1 MWIDY
6 KMTFF
11 FWGTACQGDQIKN
24 KGNTVVAMYK
34 YGLSSILLL
43 LPRPDDLSDSPAV
56 AWLKKKGWP
65 FFFRP
70 VGDRNT
76 STVLRFQKTDGILEH
91 GGWFVAMFGLMF
103 DWFHIW
109 PMAERRPKTPP
120 KKKWWEPYH
129 RQGMLQSFRYR
140 GLPTMVPDIL
150 VCLKLFRYNR
160 QRNDFVSISHW
171 CTWYIG
177 HLVTGKSRDVRL
189 SQITWPSCSPDLLL
203 LAPFP
208 PSSPEIP
215 RWRVK
220 SLNYV
225 ISMKTDL
232 LWKLLH
238 RIGCSIQTAKLT
250 YWV

>member
-76 STVLRFQKTDGILEH
+76 RST
-91 GGWFVAMFGLMF
+91 AY
-103 DWFHIW
+103 
-109 PMAERRPKTPP
+109 
-120 KKKWWEPYH
+120 KKRMEFW
-129 RQGMLQSFRYR
+129 S
-140 GLPTMVPDIL
+140 MV
-150 VCLKLFRYNR
+150 V
-160 QRNDFVSISHW
+160 
-171 CTWYIG
+171 G
-177 HLVTGKSRDVRL
+177 
-189 SQITWPSCSPDLLL
+189 LLL
-203 LAPFP
+203 CLGWCLNDGSP
-208 PSSPEIP
+208 PPTGDAVS
-215 RWRVK
+215 
-220 SLNYV
+220 
-225 ISMKTDL
+225 
-232 LWKLLH
+232 KLQ
-238 RIGCSIQTAKLT
+238 IQGVANNGSR
-250 YWV
+250 YSGIFEAF